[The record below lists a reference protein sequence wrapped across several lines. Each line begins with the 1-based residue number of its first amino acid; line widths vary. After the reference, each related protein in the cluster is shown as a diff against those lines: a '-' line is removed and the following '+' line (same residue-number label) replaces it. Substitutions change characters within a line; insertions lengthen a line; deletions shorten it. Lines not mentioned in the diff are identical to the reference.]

1 MKCVCVSMSTYIP
14 SAFSLTFLLSCFL
27 LIYLIMIVGAPLYF
41 SEREGGRGKGDGV
54 GGRREMGYGFGW
66 MRNWGG
72 SGRSWEGKP

>member
-1 MKCVCVSMSTYIP
+1 VCVCVCVSMSTYIP

-41 SEREGGRGKGDGV
+41 SEREGGRGKG
-54 GGRREMGYGFGW
+54 YGFGW